1 MANTAAGYSKR
12 VAEKK
17 LLRILGTGF
26 GVAVIVGAVIG
37 VGILRIPGEVAAHV
51 ANTKLVLGLWI
62 AGGVYALLAAV
73 SVTELGTMLPETGGY
88 FVFSRRAFGDATGF
102 TVGWTDW
109 IGQSSA
115 IAYASIAFGEYLG
128 ALVPSLAGRETV
140 VGVSVIAMFGILQW
154 TGLRSSS
161 RVQQVTSL
169 FKAIAFFTL
178 IAACFWF
185 GGSKAAAPLPLRT
198 EPMFVAIILSVQ
210 AIILTYDGW
219 YEALYFTEEI
229 KDPVRQLPRSMIGGV
244 AVVILIYVLI
254 NAALV
259 YVLPLS
265 QIAGSKLPAA
275 EAARTLFGEVGG
287 KLTLGLSLI
296 SLPPMINAVML
307 CAPRIL
313 FAMSRAGLFPS
324 AMASVSKRGNPEW
337 ALAAT
342 VVLAVLLAA
351 SGTFKTLIAVAS
363 VIFVVNHCFALSA
376 LFVLRK
382 REPNLARPFRAWGYP
397 WVSGL
402 VLLAGLGIVAG
413 SFVSDPR
420 HSVYA
425 LLLIAV
431 SFPVYLITRTKRVN

>member
-1 MANTAAGYSKR
+1 MAER
-12 VAEKK
+12 K
-17 LLRILGTGF
+17 LLRILGAGF

-37 VGILRIPGEVAAHV
+37 VGILRIPGEVAAHL
-51 ANTKLVLGLWI
+51 ANTWLILGLWL
-62 AGGVYALLAAV
+62 AGGVYAMLAAV

-109 IGQSSA
+109 IGQTSA
-115 IAYASIAFGEYLG
+115 IAFASIAFGEYLVS
-128 ALVPSLAGRETV
+128 LVPSLAGHETMI
-140 VGVSVIAMFGILQW
+140 GASIIAIFGALQW
-154 TGLRSSS
+154 SGLRSSS
-161 RVQQVTSL
+161 TVQQATSL
-169 FKAIAFFTL
+169 VKALAFIAL

-185 GGSKAAAPLPLRT
+185 GGSKAATPVPLRT
-198 EPMFVAIILSVQ
+198 EPLFVAIVLSVQ

-229 KDPVRQLPRSMIGGV
+229 KDPVRELPRSMIGGV
-244 AVVILIYVLI
+244 AIVIVIYVLM
-254 NAALV
+254 NAAVL

-265 QIAGSKLPAA
+265 EIAGSKLPAA
-275 EAARTLFGEVGG
+275 DAARRLFGESGG
-287 KLTLGLSLI
+287 KLLLALSLI
-296 SLPPMINAVML
+296 SLPPTINAVML

-313 FAMSRAGLFPS
+313 YAMSRAGLFPS
-324 AMASVSKRGNPEW
+324 AMAMVSARGNPDW
-337 ALAAT
+337 AVAAT
-342 VVLAVLLAA
+342 VGLALLLVS

-397 WVSGL
+397 WVPAL
-402 VLLAGLGIVAG
+402 VLAAGAGIVAG
-413 SFVSDPR
+413 SFVSDTQ

-425 LLLIAV
+425 LVLIAA
-431 SFPVYLITRTKRVN
+431 SFPVYLLTRKKQ

>member
-1 MANTAAGYSKR
+1 MANR
-12 VAEKK
+12 K

-26 GVAVIVGAVIG
+26 GIAVIVGAVIG
-37 VGILRIPGEVAAHV
+37 VGILRIPGEVAAHL
-51 ANTKLVLGLWI
+51 ANTKLILGLWI
-62 AGGVYALLAAV
+62 AGGLYALLAAV

-115 IAYASIAFGEYLG
+115 IAYASIAFGEYLVSLMS
-128 ALVPSLAGRETV
+128 ARVPSFAGRETFIG
-140 VGVSVIAMFGILQW
+140 VGVISLFGILQW
-154 TGLRSSS
+154 SGLRSSS

-169 FKAIAFFTL
+169 VKALAFLTL

-185 GGSKAAAPLPLRT
+185 GGSKASSPAPIRT
-198 EPMFVAIILSVQ
+198 EPLFVAIILSVQ

-244 AVVILIYVLI
+244 AIVILIYVLL
-254 NAALV
+254 NVALV

-265 QIAGSKLPAA
+265 EIAGSKLPAA
-275 EAARTLFGEVGG
+275 DAARKLFGESGG
-287 KLTLGLSLI
+287 RLLLVLSLI

-313 FAMSRAGLFPS
+313 YAMSRAGLFPS
-324 AMASVSKRGNPEW
+324 AMASVSRRGNPEW

-342 VVLAVLLAA
+342 VGLAILLAA

-376 LFVLRK
+376 LFVLRI
-382 REPNLARPFRAWGYP
+382 REPNRPRPFRAWGYP
-397 WVSGL
+397 WVSAL
-402 VLLAGLGIVAG
+402 VLIAGLGIVAG
-413 SFVSDPR
+413 SFVSDAR
-420 HSVYA
+420 HSLYA
-425 LLLIAV
+425 LALIGA
-431 SFPVYLITRTKRVN
+431 SFPVYFLTRAKRVN